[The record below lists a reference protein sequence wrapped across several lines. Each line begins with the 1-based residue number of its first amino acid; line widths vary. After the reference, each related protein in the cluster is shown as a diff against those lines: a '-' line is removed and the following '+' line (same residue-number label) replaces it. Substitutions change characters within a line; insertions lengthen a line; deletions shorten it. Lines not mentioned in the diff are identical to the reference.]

1 MADQELYERTKTSN
15 RLKRRGRPFQ
25 ADERALLQTI
35 LGFFQSRKK
44 EDVLM
49 N

>member
-1 MADQELYERTKTSN
+1 LVNKGD
-15 RLKRRGRPFQ
+15 
-25 ADERALLQTI
+25 

-49 N
+49 NWFGAFLR